1 MGKWIYNKRCCV
13 AWNPH
18 REFWS
23 HQSVSKRKSQD
34 AQFEDDS
41 VVVTNF
47 CRAMDHTLLGI
58 RHLNNIIKTQKL
70 SDEHVQFIKYQILQG
85 MIYVHTVG
93 IWSLVNEDT
102 DLQVLD
108 LNKFCVNCQ
117 DFFGWSRFLTS
128 YIERS
133 IRRHLNKKLKDLATT
148 WQPGAIKDSLLS
160 VYRSSMAKKSFFH
173 CIPKPCVSLIL
184 SVP

>member
-1 MGKWIYNKRCCV
+1 M
-13 AWNPH
+13 
-18 REFWS
+18 
-23 HQSVSKRKSQD
+23 

-70 SDEHVQFIKYQILQG
+70 SDEHVQFIKHQILQG
-85 MIYVHTVG
+85 MNYVHTVR

-102 DLQVLD
+102 DLQVLN
-108 LNKFCVNCQ
+108 LKKFCQ

>member
-1 MGKWIYNKRCCV
+1 M
-13 AWNPH
+13 
-18 REFWS
+18 
-23 HQSVSKRKSQD
+23 

-85 MIYVHTVG
+85 MNYVHSAR

-102 DLQVLD
+102 DFTFE
-108 LNKFCVNCQ
+108 FCVNCQ